1 MFFPTTFATFTLL
14 LPLTTAHQ
22 TLQQLWINN
31 ATPGPQIGI
40 RTPPNNSPVK
50 DLTSPSLICNVG
62 GTKTPSGVKTLP
74 APAGAKIKV
83 QWSPLVHMGPITH
96 MLYGPVDDASQ
107 TSGEGAGWFKIDE
120 LDSVG
125 GKWASQVMIG
135 ENYTHEFS
143 LPEGLASGEYLLR
156 SEMVALH
163 NAQLVGGAEFYVGCA
178 QLKVEGGKASGK
190 SEKRGKGEACGPTI
204 SLPGA
209 YKAEDKSVYIPDVY
223 SGFEVG
229 SYKAPGGPVAV
240 CGGGSGGGSGGDGIP
255 ASGSPASN
263 STVAP
268 SGSPTLPSASTI
280 APTGF
285 ATLVRPSPG
294 VAAPTGTVPKAS
306 VGTAKIWEKCGGQ
319 GFTGP
324 TTCEGSAKCVKQNE
338 WYSQCVQ

>member
-223 SGFEVG
+223 
-229 SYKAPGGPVAV
+229 K
-240 CGGGSGGGSGGDGIP
+240 
-255 ASGSPASN
+255 
-263 STVAP
+263 
-268 SGSPTLPSASTI
+268 
-280 APTGF
+280 
-285 ATLVRPSPG
+285 
-294 VAAPTGTVPKAS
+294 
-306 VGTAKIWEKCGGQ
+306 
-319 GFTGP
+319 
-324 TTCEGSAKCVKQNE
+324 
-338 WYSQCVQ
+338 